1 MASLIQSEEAFTR
14 FIEGYYQRYPG
25 VDKLLENILREA
37 KEKGYV
43 STILGRRRPIAGIRS
58 TPGHNLNASERAAI
72 NTVMQGSAA
81 DLIKVA
87 MINIHR
93 RIEPEKRPSR
103 MLLQIH
109 DELLFEV
116 PESDVEE
123 ERDVVAKEMTEAL
136 SLRVSVEVHTKVGRN
151 WLEVT

>member
-1 MASLIQSEEAFTR
+1 
-14 FIEGYYQRYPG
+14 
-25 VDKLLENILREA
+25 
-37 KEKGYV
+37 
-43 STILGRRRPIAGIRS
+43 
-58 TPGHNLNASERAAI
+58 
-72 NTVMQGSAA
+72 
-81 DLIKVA
+81 